1 MAGACLDQAQPCW
14 RSLCPCLCRPPRPNT
29 LTIQVAP
36 RFAPQ
41 LPRPASSHSLLFTTP
56 TPPVVQCGAACSSA
70 VVPACGPRYLLLST
84 ESGAVCA
91 TCGQQH
97 RVVSGGVAV
106 RLPLAAVP
114 QEACKRST
122 RSPGA
127 TAPDVR
133 AMCVTKGGGEPRPGS
148 ALHASC
154 KDTHVEDRH
163 VEAEVPLHPR
173 AVPAPVGVG
182 GVGGVGGWGGTGPM
196 LRSRTPA
203 GGSPL
208 HTPGGS
214 GPPGLSADSTPA
226 RVLLRR
232 LNATKHQIEQSFAR
246 SSGRSAH
253 SVRGLASDC
262 GSRLWVQAALV
273 VCLWVA
279 QQQLAVLRHKVVHLC
294 SRGREGGS
302 ALARSGQEA
311 SRTRLPG
318 LSSFQQVG
326 SSAGEGG
333 GDVKGTSIPGMS
345 GGQQGGH
352 PRPCGGCPCWGNPWT
367 FLGPPVPGHGSVK
380 NPQAG
385 RELQHTG
392 AAAPPPELLGPCP

>member
-1 MAGACLDQAQPCW
+1 MQREEQGLIGGGAHVKHVADGCAAGSRWGRVDVSRGPCGLCQCVMAGACLDQAQPCW
-14 RSLCPCLCRPPRPNT
+14 RSLCPCLCRPPCPNT
-29 LTIQVAP
+29 LTIRVAP

-182 GVGGVGGWGGTGPM
+182 GVGGVGWGG
-196 LRSRTPA
+196 
-203 GGSPL
+203 GG
-208 HTPGGS
+208 
-214 GPPGLSADSTPA
+214 A
-226 RVLLRR
+226 R
-232 LNATKHQIEQSFAR
+232 
-246 SSGRSAH
+246 AH
-253 SVRGLASDC
+253 A
-262 GSRLWVQAALV
+262 
-273 VCLWVA
+273 
-279 QQQLAVLRHKVVHLC
+279 
-294 SRGREGGS
+294 
-302 ALARSGQEA
+302 
-311 SRTRLPG
+311 
-318 LSSFQQVG
+318 
-326 SSAGEGG
+326 
-333 GDVKGTSIPGMS
+333 
-345 GGQQGGH
+345 
-352 PRPCGGCPCWGNPWT
+352 
-367 FLGPPVPGHGSVK
+367 
-380 NPQAG
+380 
-385 RELQHTG
+385 
-392 AAAPPPELLGPCP
+392 